1 MFGLRRGCDCP
12 WRWGM
17 RPRGVLKAFDGRG
30 EVFLAL
36 LTGGSVLFRHDASG
50 FLAPARLTAFENLR
64 QPAAEHLAAPT
75 NSASGDFCQRLDG
88 SILLSS
94 TGLASSGAA
103 SSLFFCVAP
112 RGRRELVLRK
122 QDPRGGPLGSSVT
135 GLRALGMPCAITLA
149 LMASVL
155 VMPGNLPWAF
165 FSAYHGRWSLG
176 SRAHER
182 TQGSARRCCTSG

>member
-1 MFGLRRGCDCP
+1 
-12 WRWGM
+12 M

-103 SSLFFCVAP
+103 SSLFF
-112 RGRRELVLRK
+112 LR
-122 QDPRGGPLGSSVT
+122 GSSRTTRTRATKT
-135 GLRALGMPCAITLA
+135 GSAGRALGFLGHRPESAGHAVRDYLGVDGISPRDAGKPPVGLLLGISWQMVTGVSCA
-149 LMASVL
+149 
-155 VMPGNLPWAF
+155 
-165 FSAYHGRWSLG
+165 
-176 SRAHER
+176 
-182 TQGSARRCCTSG
+182 